1 MTQSA
6 DGPELVPLSEDP
18 DCREA
23 ALPALDTWITPT
35 DRFYVRSHFNV
46 PEVDASA
53 WRLSVEGEVDR
64 PLSISYDDLTSRPA
78 TDSVIMLECAGNSRR
93 HVTPPAEGISF
104 SHGAVGNARWTG
116 VRLADL
122 LREAGVRAGAV
133 EVLAAGADVGEEEE
147 EGATLEIGY
156 ERSLPL
162 DEAMGTG
169 VLLAYMMNG
178 EPLTPAHGGPVRL
191 IVPGWYG
198 MASVKWLE
206 RIEARSGPFGGFFQE
221 RRYVF
226 IRGGAARASW
236 EAVSRLAVKSIITRP
251 RHGEVV
257 PPGEYVIEGKAWT
270 GDGEVARVEVSCD
283 AGETWADARL
293 GAESAPGAWRT
304 WEYRWD
310 ASSAGHFIL
319 EGAGHRHRGP
329 RPAGRHALELPRL
342 RQQRHPRDSG
352 GGAGAGLGRLAAGAA
367 HRSSQPSADTLRGRR
382 ASSSM
387 PSGKRMSGSETRS
400 SLPFLCIQT

>member
-35 DRFYVRSHFNV
+35 DRFYVRSHFDV
-46 PEVDASA
+46 PQVDASA

-64 PLSISYDDLTSRPA
+64 PLSFSYDDLTSMPS
-78 TDSVIMLECAGNSRR
+78 TDSVVMLECAGNSRR

-162 DEAMGTG
+162 DEAMGLG

-206 RIEARSGPFGGFFQE
+206 RIDVLPEPFGGFFQD

-236 EAVSRLAVKSIITRP
+236 EAVSRLAAKSIITRP

-283 AGETWADARL
+283 GGETWADARL

-319 EGAGHRHRGP
+319 KARATDT
-329 RPAGRHALELPRL
+329 AGRVQPEATPWNFRGYANNGIHAIAVEVPE
-342 RQQRHPRDSG
+342 
-352 GGAGAGLGRLAAGAA
+352 
-367 HRSSQPSADTLRGRR
+367 RG
-382 ASSSM
+382 
-387 PSGKRMSGSETRS
+387 
-400 SLPFLCIQT
+400 

>member
-1 MTQSA
+1 MALSA
-6 DGPELVPLSEDP
+6 TRRG
-18 DCREA
+18 R
-23 ALPALDTWITPT
+23 
-35 DRFYVRSHFNV
+35 
-46 PEVDASA
+46 ASR
-53 WRLSVEGEVDR
+53 WR
-64 PLSISYDDLTSRPA
+64 TC
-78 TDSVIMLECAGNSRR
+78 CARR
-93 HVTPPAEGISF
+93 GCA
-104 SHGAVGNARWTG
+104 
-116 VRLADL
+116 
-122 LREAGVRAGAV
+122 AGAV

-162 DEAMGTG
+162 DEAMGPG

-178 EPLTPAHGGPVRL
+178 EALTPAHGGPVRL

-206 RIEARSGPFGGFFQE
+206 RIEVLSEPFGGFFQE

-319 EGAGHRHRGP
+319 KARATDT
-329 RPAGRHALELPRL
+329 AGRVQPDATPWNFRGYANNGIHAIAVEVPE
-342 RQQRHPRDSG
+342 
-352 GGAGAGLGRLAAGAA
+352 
-367 HRSSQPSADTLRGRR
+367 RG
-382 ASSSM
+382 
-387 PSGKRMSGSETRS
+387 
-400 SLPFLCIQT
+400 